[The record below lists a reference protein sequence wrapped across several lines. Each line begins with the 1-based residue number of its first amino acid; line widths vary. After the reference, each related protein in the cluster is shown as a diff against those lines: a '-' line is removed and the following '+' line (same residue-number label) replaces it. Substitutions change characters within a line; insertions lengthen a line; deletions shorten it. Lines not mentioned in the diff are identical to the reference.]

1 MSARTDKQI
10 AAGQVRSLRSMRAKL
25 LAMAGEWEGVDE
37 YNVSTLTE
45 LADQAEQVALELIAD
60 PTPAELGGME

>member
-25 LAMAGEWEGVDE
+25 LAMACQWDGVDE
-37 YNVSTLTE
+37 YNVTLLTE
-45 LADQAEQVALELIAD
+45 LADRAEDVGTELLPE
-60 PTPAELGGME
+60 PTPAELGGIE